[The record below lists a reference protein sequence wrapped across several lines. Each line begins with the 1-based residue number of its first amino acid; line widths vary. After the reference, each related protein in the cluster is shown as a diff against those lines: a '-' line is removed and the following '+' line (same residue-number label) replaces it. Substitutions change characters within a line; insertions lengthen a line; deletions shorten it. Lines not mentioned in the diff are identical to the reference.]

1 MKKIGVL
8 SDTHGLFD
16 TALQDFFAD
25 VDELWHA
32 GDIGS
37 VVLSDTIARF
47 KPLKAVYGNIDE
59 GVMRRV
65 WPEVQ
70 VFECEG
76 LTVVMTH
83 IGGYPGRYQ
92 PTVLRNISLHKPDIV
107 VTGHSHILKVMYDRH
122 HDLLHINPGAAGK
135 YGFHKVRTAVRFQ
148 LDAGRIENLEVGEW
162 CK

>member
-1 MKKIGVL
+1 MKKIGIL

-16 TALQDFFAD
+16 QSLKDFFAD

-37 VVLSDTIARF
+37 VALSDNIAQF
-47 KPLKAVYGNIDE
+47 KPLKAVYGNIDD
-59 GVMRRV
+59 GSMRRI
-65 WPEVQ
+65 WPEYQ
-70 VFECEG
+70 LFECEN
-76 LTVVMTH
+76 LTVFMTH
-83 IGGYPGRYQ
+83 IGGYHVRYE
-92 PTVLRNISLHKPDIV
+92 PVVLRNISLYKPSIV
-107 VTGHSHILKVMYDRH
+107 ITGHSHILKVMYDKRH
-122 HDLLHINPGAAGK
+122 ELLHINPGAAGK